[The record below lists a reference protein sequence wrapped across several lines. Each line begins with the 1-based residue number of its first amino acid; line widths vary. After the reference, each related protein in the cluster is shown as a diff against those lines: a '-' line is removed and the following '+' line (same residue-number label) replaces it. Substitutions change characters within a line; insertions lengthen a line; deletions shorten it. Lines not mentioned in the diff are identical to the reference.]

1 MSASQAASRWRGVLG
16 LVVWAW
22 CIAALAA
29 QPRTPPLTGLQLHP
43 APERSAVVP
52 AWRSDGPLPPAWTV
66 ALEPGFVID
75 GATLH
80 VAPAQPGGA
89 WRVQVQFET
98 SLSLTAGGPHL
109 DLTEWKHCISDW
121 VAADPVDDVTFVL
134 PAPSPDMQG
143 CFPDY
148 TPAELDAA
156 VRAHLR
162 DDPDAAV
169 RWLDGLRG
177 PPDAAEVAPIVDIS
191 AIRVRVAQRQA
202 GRWVQIA
209 EVTFQMPLGC

>member
-1 MSASQAASRWRGVLG
+1 M
-16 LVVWAW
+16 
-22 CIAALAA
+22 
-29 QPRTPPLTGLQLHP
+29 
-43 APERSAVVP
+43 
-52 AWRSDGPLPPAWTV
+52 
-66 ALEPGFVID
+66 
-75 GATLH
+75 
-80 VAPAQPGGA
+80 
-89 WRVQVQFET
+89 
-98 SLSLTAGGPHL
+98 
-109 DLTEWKHCISDW
+109 
-121 VAADPVDDVTFVL
+121 AADPVDEVTFVL

-177 PPDAAEVAPIVDIS
+177 PPDAAEVSPIVDIS

-209 EVTFQMPLGC
+209 EVTFQTPLGC